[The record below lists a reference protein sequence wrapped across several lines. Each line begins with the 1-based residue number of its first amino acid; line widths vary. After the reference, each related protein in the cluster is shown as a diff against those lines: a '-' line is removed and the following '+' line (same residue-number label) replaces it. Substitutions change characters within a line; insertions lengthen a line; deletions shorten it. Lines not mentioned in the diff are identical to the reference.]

1 MTDKTEAMD
10 RLIAQD
16 ADLLFDAQPTQTDAL
31 KIAREALHYA
41 EQGFICYVENIDVA
55 TATGPE
61 KGYALSFMILAKQ
74 CGNALAALEQSK

>member
-1 MTDKTEAMD
+1 MADKKEAMD

-16 ADLLFDAQPTQTDAL
+16 ADLIDPQPTQTDAL